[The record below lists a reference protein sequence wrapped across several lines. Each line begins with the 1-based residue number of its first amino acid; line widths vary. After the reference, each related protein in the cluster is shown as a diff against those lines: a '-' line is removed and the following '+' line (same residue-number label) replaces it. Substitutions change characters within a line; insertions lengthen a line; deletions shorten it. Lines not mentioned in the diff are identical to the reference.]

1 MSNEVRF
8 SINGD
13 TNAEKVA
20 GRVKSSV
27 GSMESQ
33 IDGIGKK
40 FSTAFKD
47 IFLSFFAPLA
57 LLTAALSFISKAID
71 EKNAKIKSAQDLA
84 VKGES
89 EYVDESTTGLAR
101 RRTKKAQ
108 EKEEKELGKI
118 AREEE
123 TFEYLKE
130 SSENRAKV
138 EAKMTGMQRLKYFFH
153 SYSSAAK
160 QEEMQDLVAKV
171 YEEEKSKEP
180 PSLYKNKDFKSPE
193 GFSNVVGIGASPV
206 LEAMTQ
212 QLEQQKMQT
221 YYLQQLATANGGVG
235 VDFTKTNVMRA
246 SPYGL

>member
-8 SINGD
+8 NITGD
-13 TNAEKVA
+13 TNAEQVA

-40 FSTAFKD
+40 FSSAFKD

-71 EKNAKIKSAQDLA
+71 EKNAKIKSAQDFA
-84 VKGES
+84 EKGES
-89 EYVDESTTGLAR
+89 EYLDDTTKGLAR
-101 RRTKKAQ
+101 RRAEKTRT
-108 EKEEKELGKI
+108 KEEQELAKI
-118 AREEE
+118 AREQEA
-123 TFEYLKE
+123 FEFLGE

-153 SYSSAAK
+153 SYESAAK
-160 QEEMQDLVAKV
+160 QEEMQKLIAQV
-171 YEEEKSKEP
+171 YKEEEAPKGFT
-180 PSLYKNKDFKSPE
+180 NKDFKSPE
-193 GFSNVVGIGASPV
+193 GFSNVVGVGASPV

-221 YYLQQLATANGGVG
+221 YLLQQLVAGKDQVG
-235 VDFTKTNVMRA
+235 VDFTKTNVMNP

>member
-8 SINGD
+8 NITGD
-13 TNAEKVA
+13 TNAEQVA

-40 FSTAFKD
+40 FSNAFKD

-71 EKNAKIKSAQDLA
+71 EKNAKIKAAQDLA

-89 EYVDESTTGLAR
+89 EFVDETTKGLAR
-101 RRTKKAQ
+101 RRAERTKS
-108 EKEEKELGKI
+108 KEEEELAKV

-138 EAKMTGMQRLKYFFH
+138 EAKMTPAQRLKYFFH

-160 QEEMQDLVAKV
+160 QEEMQQLVAQV
-171 YEEEKSKEP
+171 YKEEEVPKGFT
-180 PSLYKNKDFKSPE
+180 NKDFKSPE
-193 GFSNVVGIGASPV
+193 GFSNVVGVGASPV

-221 YYLQQLATANGGVG
+221 YLLQQLVAGKDQVG
-235 VDFTKTNVMRA
+235 VDFTKTNVMKP